1 MFDNYI
7 NQVPIG
13 IFAGQGQLPKILI
26 DDCLK
31 RNRKFIVFLLKSE
44 IYEIDY
50 SQFNPIQIAYGEV
63 DKFLKILLNNKINHI
78 VFIGGVTKPN
88 FSALKVDK
96 KGAILL
102 AKIIANKILGDDAVL
117 RTVVSFFE
125 KEGFKIL
132 RIDQLLDCVFSNKGT
147 QSKLLPSTENIIDI
161 DIGVMAIKHFA
172 KFDIGQAV
180 VVAQKQIIAVEA
192 QEGTDEMI
200 KRCKNLRGDFT
211 KNAILIKMKKPQQI
225 KKVDLPTIGPDTIKI
240 CIESNIKGIAIQAN
254 SAIVVNKSEVIK
266 MIDDN
271 QMFLKII

>member
-1 MFDNYI
+1 MFKKNS
-7 NQVPIG
+7 NLEPIG
-13 IFAGQGQLPKILI
+13 IFAGRGQFPRILI
-26 DDCLK
+26 EDCLK
-31 RNRKFIVFLLKSE
+31 RKRKFIIFLLNSE

-50 SQFNPIQIAYGEV
+50 SQFNPIKIAYGEV
-63 DKFLKILLNNKINHI
+63 NKFLKILQEHKINHI

-88 FSALKVDK
+88 FSSLKVDK

-125 KEGFKIL
+125 KQGLKIL
-132 RIDQLLDCVFSNKGT
+132 QIDHLLDCVFSSKGT
-147 QSKLLPSTENIIDI
+147 QSKVLPSNDNIIDI
-161 DIGVMAIKHFA
+161 DIGVKAIKHFA
-172 KFDIGQAV
+172 KFDIGQAL

-200 KRCKNLRGDFT
+200 KRCQNLLGEFT
-211 KNAILIKMKKPQQI
+211 KNGILIKMKKPQQI
-225 KKVDLPTIGPDTIKI
+225 EKADLPTIGINTIKL
-240 CIESNIKGIAIQAN
+240 CIESNIKGIVIQSN
-254 SAIVVNKSEVIK
+254 STLVLNKAELIK